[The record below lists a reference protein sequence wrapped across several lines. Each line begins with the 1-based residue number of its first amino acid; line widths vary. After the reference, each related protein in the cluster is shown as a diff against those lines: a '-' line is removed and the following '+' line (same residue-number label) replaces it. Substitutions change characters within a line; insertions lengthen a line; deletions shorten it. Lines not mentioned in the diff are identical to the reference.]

1 MKEYTVNPCYLAHGS
16 KTISKKFFLNK
27 LKSFWDGIFFLT
39 RLLTHGFTETI
50 FFQKYLII
58 INFKFLSRR
67 PGHYSNGLIK
77 FKKES

>member
-1 MKEYTVNPCYLAHGS
+1 MKEYTVNPCYLAR
-16 KTISKKFFLNK
+16 KNFFLIK
-27 LKSFWDGIFFLT
+27 LKSFWD
-39 RLLTHGFTETI
+39 LTHGFTETI

-58 INFKFLSRR
+58 INCKFLSRR